1 MVRVRGGWGGGM
13 APHALPVGVGART
26 LIGGDLR
33 FVRWTQP
40 SLLGREPHKAVSS
53 EHSHGMSQVPNGIA
67 VKRRNICKRGS
78 MHTLA
83 RWL

>member
-1 MVRVRGGWGGGM
+1 M

-33 FVRWTQP
+33 FVRWSQP

-53 EHSHGMSQVPNGIA
+53 EHSHGMSTAAVLTVPNGIA
-67 VKRRNICKRGS
+67 VKRRNICKRDS